1 MGETPEIPETL
12 SEEGKE
18 FLQQV
23 FVHDPT
29 GNHYNN
35 SFRSATPL
43 GALKGGGGGGEIK
56 STTFPFILWKKIA
69 YCSHRIQIIKIVK
82 LFIQSYY

>member
-43 GALKGGGGGGEIK
+43 GALKGGGELN
-56 STTFPFILWKKIA
+56 STTFHCILKRKVKKCLGDN
-69 YCSHRIQIIKIVK
+69 YFYGR
-82 LFIQSYY
+82 

>member
-29 GNHYNN
+29 GNRYND
-35 SFRSATPL
+35 SFASRGP
-43 GALKGGGGGGEIK
+43 KGGGGM
-56 STTFPFILWKKIA
+56 STIFFNDFFKK
-69 YCSHRIQIIKIVK
+69 
-82 LFIQSYY
+82 

>member
-29 GNHYNN
+29 GNYYIY
-35 SFRSATPL
+35 F
-43 GALKGGGGGGEIK
+43 
-56 STTFPFILWKKIA
+56 
-69 YCSHRIQIIKIVK
+69 QIGYA
-82 LFIQSYY
+82 SRGS